1 MVSHPS
7 DSRTPADTLDVK
19 IVSLDHYRPRPDHR
33 RRGNGP
39 GPHPPPG
46 GGHPQPGY
54 PVVRVFGITRHTR
67 EKIAV
72 HVHGVLPYFFV
83 PMPVDLDGM
92 AASGRLRAVERVAG
106 ERVEVHFG
114 RVFWKALDG
123 ALELHHACYGGGDGV
138 GAGAGAG
145 AGRVADVQVVRAT
158 AF

>member
-39 GPHPPPG
+39 DPHPPPG

-106 ERVEVHFG
+106 ERAGGLSALRPWKQSRRPEG
-114 RVFWKALDG
+114 RPP
-123 ALELHHACYGGGDGV
+123 
-138 GAGAGAG
+138 
-145 AGRVADVQVVRAT
+145 RRPRPP
-158 AF
+158 